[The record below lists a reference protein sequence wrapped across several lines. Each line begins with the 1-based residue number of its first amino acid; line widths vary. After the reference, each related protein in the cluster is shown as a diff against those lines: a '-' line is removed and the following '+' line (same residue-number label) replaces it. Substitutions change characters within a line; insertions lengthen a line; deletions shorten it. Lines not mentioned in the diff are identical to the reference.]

1 MLTILLNEWLPA
13 MVDGVPRD
21 QVIHELVPNGARWW
35 VAFGPIPIIVAVWAY
50 EAWRLGGFGHV
61 REFLAGDDPP
71 KAVTPPH

>member
-1 MLTILLNEWLPA
+1 
-13 MVDGVPRD
+13 
-21 QVIHELVPNGARWW
+21 
-35 VAFGPIPIIVAVWAY
+35 VAFGPLPVIAAVWAY

>member
-1 MLTILLNEWLPA
+1 MLTILLHEWLPA

-21 QVIHELVPNGARWW
+21 QVIRELVPAGARWW
-35 VAFGPIPIIVAVWAY
+35 VAFGPLPIIAAVWAY

-71 KAVTPPH
+71 EPVTPPD